1 MAQVNIRPEFKVHML
16 NESGK
21 AKAASIAQAFSDL
34 LNNIE
39 ASGCTGRDLALVK
52 TKLEEACFAA
62 KRGMASLPENQE

>member
-1 MAQVNIRPEFKVHML
+1 MIRPEFQVHML

-21 AKAASIAQAFSDL
+21 AKALGIANGFSIL
-34 LNNIE
+34 LDMIE
-39 ASGCTGRDLALVK
+39 RQGVTGRDLALVK